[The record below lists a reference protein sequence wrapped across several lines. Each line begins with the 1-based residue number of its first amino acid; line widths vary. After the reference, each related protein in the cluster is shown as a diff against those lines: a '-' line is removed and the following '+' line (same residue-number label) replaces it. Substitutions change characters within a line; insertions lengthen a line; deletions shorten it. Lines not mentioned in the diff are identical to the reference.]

1 MFLNGI
7 ILWVRKYIANL
18 KGKTT
23 KGVDR
28 PKRAGYSLI
37 SLLNVFKKSEI
48 SQPSLKISQ
57 PIIVGT
63 K

>member
-37 SLLNVFKKSEI
+37 SLLNVFQEIRNKSA
-48 SQPSLKISQ
+48 LFKN
-57 PIIVGT
+57 
-63 K
+63 

>member
-1 MFLNGI
+1 MYFNKPAKKHGNN
-7 ILWVRKYIANL
+7 RK
-18 KGKTT
+18 KTT

-28 PKRAGYSLI
+28 PKYVGYSLI
-37 SLLNVFKKSEI
+37 SLLNVFKKYET